1 ALGRLAFAQVA
12 VVAFLEGSAFVFFNI
27 AEVGALRSVVPA
39 RQLPAAAAAEQAR
52 LSVVTL
58 AGPPLGGVLFGL
70 GRSLPFLADAISYA
84 FSIGSLLRMRT
95 PFQEAR
101 ERDPAPLR
109 TQIREGISWLW
120 SHAYLRMSALIFA
133 GDNFVFQ

>member
-1 ALGRLAFAQVA
+1 
-12 VVAFLEGSAFVFFNI
+12 
-27 AEVGALRSVVPA
+27 

-133 GDNFVFQ
+133 GDNFVFQAIFLVFIVVAKRHGLSSGAIGEIGRA